1 MIIDVGSKL
10 RDYDIVAHLRAG
22 GMAALFVGR
31 RSGVAGFQKLVAI
44 KVIHPHLAADKQ
56 FVEMFVDEALI
67 SARVDHPNIVH
78 VEELGEVD
86 GNYFLVMEYVHA
98 TSLSQMLGAVIQ
110 AGRRF
115 RPEIAVHIAA
125 RVAEGLHA
133 AHETRGDDGH
143 SLGVIHRDVSPQNV
157 LISSRGHIKL
167 IDFGIAKAKGRMQ
180 QTTSSSLKGKI
191 GYMSPEQAYGRPLDR
206 TSDIYALGVVLW
218 EMLTSRRLFVADD
231 DFALLDLV
239 REPAIAP
246 PSMYNPDVSPAIDR
260 AVLKALAKNP
270 RDRFATAHEMR
281 RALAEALPAALILDS
296 ADLAEL
302 VWAMVGKQ
310 LDDERLK
317 IVEASKRI
325 RTADS
330 TKSSVVIPLPPLES
344 VASNAVEQLTVVH
357 RSLVSRAEEV
367 PSLDSLPP
375 VRDLEGQPTE
385 LAIVPTQAYVVDE
398 TPFAAPPPPEPNQRA
413 TARPQPPPPREPVS
427 LKPPVL
433 APKASGMPK
442 RLALGAVSL
451 AVVGG
456 LAGAAWVFFRP
467 DAPSPAAETSPARL
481 DVPSS
486 PAAPAVAPELSP
498 AAPAPE
504 PPAASPAAAQAP
516 AAEVMPAEVVPVEA
530 AVAPAEA
537 AAPAQAAAPV
547 VEEPRPVREA
557 SRPSTSRESSSRGSS
572 SPQRER
578 PRTPTQQPAGASGDL
593 PMVGSF

>member
-1 MIIDVGSKL
+1 VIIDVGSKL

-98 TSLSQMLGAVIQ
+98 TSLSQMLGAVIK

-133 AHETRGDDGH
+133 AHDTRGDDGH

-239 REPAIAP
+239 RDPAIPP
-246 PSMYNPDVSPAIDR
+246 PSMYNPDVSPATDR

-357 RSLVSRAEEV
+357 RSLASRPEEV

-375 VRDLEGQPTE
+375 VRDLDGQPTE
-385 LAIVPTQAYVVDE
+385 LAVVPTQAYIMDE
-398 TPFAAPPPPEPNQRA
+398 TPFAAPPAPEPSARV
-413 TARPQPPPPREPVS
+413 TARPQPPPPREPAS
-427 LKPPVL
+427 LRPPAL
-433 APKASGMPK
+433 APKPSTLPK
-442 RLALGAVSL
+442 RVVIGAVSL
-451 AVVGG
+451 AVLGG
-456 LAGAAWVFFRP
+456 LAGAAWVFLRP
-467 DAPSPAAETSPARL
+467 AAPGPAAEISPVELER
-481 DVPSS
+481 PSVA
-486 PAAPAVAPELSP
+486 AAPA
-498 AAPAPE
+498 AAPAAAAV
-504 PPAASPAAAQAP
+504 PAAAPTAPVEVAPAPAEALPAAAQPIVEAAA
-516 AAEVMPAEVVPVEA
+516 AAEVPTPVA
-530 AVAPAEA
+530 
-537 AAPAQAAAPV
+537 
-547 VEEPRPVREA
+547 EEPRHVREIA
-557 SRPSTSRESSSRGSS
+557 RPTSTRESSSRGSS
-572 SPQRER
+572 SSAPQRER
-578 PRTPTQQPAGASGDL
+578 PRPPTQQPAEASGDL
-593 PMVGSF
+593 PMVGSY